1 MTAIALANRLRH
13 AREEAAR
20 AAADRLN
27 AVLDGIRS
35 RLKREFSDLDERALA
50 EVLRSLDRLKPPDD
64 LNTLDAPELEGRI
77 DSANAR
83 AGDARRQLEELRT
96 AGRLSWI
103 RVGELIPGPI
113 SAEDE
118 IEPAL
123 ERIRDAVA
131 GELADGKQVRLL

>member
-1 MTAIALANRLRH
+1 MQ
-13 AREEAAR
+13 
-20 AAADRLN
+20 
-27 AVLDGIRS
+27 S
-35 RLKREFSDLDERALA
+35 ALA
-50 EVLRSLDRLKPPDD
+50 EVLRSLDSLKPPDE
-64 LNTLDAPELEGRI
+64 LNTLDAPELKGRI
-77 DSANAR
+77 DTANAR
-83 AGDARRQLEELRT
+83 AGNARRQLEELRT

-131 GELADGKQVRLL
+131 GELADGRQVRLL